1 MNKSTKIKL
10 NIIRLLCII
19 SLLISFLSIKNTFA
33 KYYERVNT
41 NYGINI
47 KRWMIEVNDAD
58 IIEENDFSDIIKP
71 VYVTNAHANQDVI
84 VPAGQIYFDIEIDY
98 TNVDVSFLVDF
109 QIEPIGAVA
118 DQLSDLQFLK
128 VVTVDENDVETE
140 DALPYS
146 IEVTGNEEEKVVN
159 LRIYFEWYDGQ
170 DENMND
176 EEDTEYAD
184 DHTDTEYR
192 ATAMFTQDV

>member
-58 IIEENDFSDIIKP
+58 IIEENDFSDIITP
-71 VYVTNAHANQDVI
+71 IYVENAHANQDVI